1 MRIRAKAAYDG
12 TEFLGF
18 QKQAG
23 DARTVQGEIET
34 ALGKVT
40 GQYIAVLAAGRTDTG
55 VHATGQVIAFDANW
69 AHSLDALTRAINF
82 NLPEDVAVRELVEC
96 EPGFH
101 PRHSAVS
108 RTYEYS
114 AYVDDVRQPLLW
126 RFAWLIERAPD
137 VALMN
142 EAAGALIG
150 RHDFAAFGT
159 PPSARPDETTVRQV
173 MQANWRWTNEQARDR
188 LVFTIEANAFL
199 FRMVRRIVI
208 ALARVGFGQISPD
221 ELREILQSKDAQR
234 IKGLAPACG
243 LCLVDVKY

>member
-1 MRIRAKAAYDG
+1 VRIRAKAAYDG
-12 TEFLGF
+12 TDFLGF

-34 ALGKVT
+34 ALSKVT
-40 GQYIAVLAAGRTDTG
+40 GQHVAVLAAGRTDTG
-55 VHATGQVIAFDANW
+55 VHATGQVIAFDADW
-69 AHSLDALTRAINF
+69 THSLDALTRAINI
-82 NLPEDVAVRELVEC
+82 NLSDDVAMRELTEC
-96 EPGFH
+96 EADFH
-101 PRHSAVS
+101 PRYRALS

-114 AYVDDVRQPLLW
+114 AYVDEVRQPLL
-126 RFAWLIERAPD
+126 RRYAWLMERMPD

-142 EAAGALIG
+142 AAAGALTG
-150 RHDFAAFGT
+150 THDFAAFGT
-159 PPSARPDETTVRQV
+159 SPSGRLDETTVRQV
-173 MQANWRWTNEQARDR
+173 MWAGWRWSQARDR

-221 ELREILQSKDAQR
+221 EIREILQSKDAQR